1 MQKLLSLLSTLTIEV
16 NNVTKGVE
24 IKYYD
29 PIIMFGD
36 SGELEPDELDEGET
50 VIEVSRLMKC
60 FKDIYDLVKML
71 SLLIK
76 NMIYQLNAMMKKKHE
91 PYEKLFKKIMFSE
104 FFDKIGEGLAILVTL
119 DIIVHENK
127 NYIKMWT
134 VYNKMLIK
142 LKK

>member
-1 MQKLLSLLSTLTIEV
+1 
-16 NNVTKGVE
+16 
-24 IKYYD
+24 
-29 PIIMFGD
+29 
-36 SGELEPDELDEGET
+36 
-50 VIEVSRLMKC
+50 
-60 FKDIYDLVKML
+60 
-71 SLLIK
+71 
-76 NMIYQLNAMMKKKHE
+76 MKKKHE

-142 LKK
+142 LKKSPEKYG

>member
-1 MQKLLSLLSTLTIEV
+1 
-16 NNVTKGVE
+16 
-24 IKYYD
+24 
-29 PIIMFGD
+29 MFGD

-127 NYIKMWT
+127 NYVKMWT

-142 LKK
+142 IKKQPEKYGQTKKSL